1 MVEEFK
7 FKHISTGDLLRDEVK
22 LGGPEAGAIEECQK
36 EGKLVSSEILV
47 KLIKRTLEKDK
58 KSTYLLDGF
67 PRSKEN
73 IKVWDKLIGKKSAE
87 VILLLYFNCSLE
99 TMEKRLLKRGETSGR
114 SDDNAE
120 TIKKRFAT
128 FQEQT
133 EPVLKTFKDDVKV
146 EINAD
151 KDVDE
156 VTKDVK
162 KALKKKKIK

>member
-1 MVEEFK
+1 LVEEFK

-47 KLIKRTLEKDK
+47 KLIKRTLE
-58 KSTYLLDGF
+58 
-67 PRSKEN
+67 N
-73 IKVWDKLIGKKSAE
+73 KLIGKKSAE

-162 KALKKKKIK
+162 KTLKKKKIK